1 LGYFYKLNLS
11 TQLNIEEGKKMGK
24 KEEIIAVITPA
35 LEVLGFYLEDVTITS
50 AGRRSMLTVIVDGDT
65 HLSLDQVT
73 AATKGISEIVEGIQ
87 SLGQTPF
94 TLEVTSPGLDR
105 PLTKP
110 RHWRKNIDR
119 LVKVIL
125 LDGSEVKGRVKDVS
139 ETFVTID
146 EQVINF
152 TDIKRATLEIEFK
165 QVGK

>member
-1 LGYFYKLNLS
+1 
-11 TQLNIEEGKKMGK
+11 MGK
-24 KEEIIAVITPA
+24 KEDICDAVTPA
-35 LEVLGFYLEDVTITS
+35 LSALGFYLEDVTITS
-50 AGRRSMLTVIVDGDT
+50 AGRRSMLTVIVDGDN

-73 AATKGISEIVEGIQ
+73 TATKGISEIVEGIQ

-110 RHWRKNIDR
+110 RHWRKNLDR

-125 LDGSEVKGRVKDVS
+125 LDGKEVKGRVKY
-139 ETFVTID
+139 VTESDTTLD

>member
-1 LGYFYKLNLS
+1 
-11 TQLNIEEGKKMGK
+11 MGK
-24 KEEIIAVITPA
+24 KEEISASITPA
-35 LEVLGFYLEDVTITS
+35 LSALGFYLEDVTITS

-73 AATKGISEIVEGIQ
+73 SATKAIGEIIESLQ
-87 SLGQTPF
+87 SLGDTPF

-119 LVKVIL
+119 LVKIVL
-125 LDGSEVKGRVKDVS
+125 LDGKEVKGRIKAANEVS
-139 ETFVTID
+139 ATVD
-146 EQVINF
+146 ESEIKF
-152 TDIKRATLEIEFK
+152 SDIKRANLEVEFK

>member
-1 LGYFYKLNLS
+1 LES
-11 TQLNIEEGKKMGK
+11 QLNIEEGKMGK
-24 KEEIIAVITPA
+24 KEEISAAITPA
-35 LEVLGFYLEDVTITS
+35 LSDLGFYLEDITITS

-73 AATKGISEIVEGIQ
+73 VATKAISEIVENIQ

-119 LVKVIL
+119 LVKIVL
-125 LDGSEVKGRVKDVS
+125 LDGKEIKGRVKDATEISATV
-139 ETFVTID
+139 D
-146 EQVINF
+146 EQVVKF
-152 TDIKRATLEIEFK
+152 SDIKRATLEIEFK

>member
-1 LGYFYKLNLS
+1 
-11 TQLNIEEGKKMGK
+11 
-24 KEEIIAVITPA
+24 
-35 LEVLGFYLEDVTITS
+35 
-50 AGRRSMLTVIVDGDT
+50 MLTVILDGDT

-110 RHWRKNIDR
+110 RHWRKNLDR

-125 LDGSEVKGRVKDVS
+125 LDGKEVKGRVKNATES
-139 ETFVTID
+139 NATID
-146 EQVINF
+146 EQIVNF
-152 TDIKRATLEIEFK
+152 IDIKRATLEIEFK

>member
-1 LGYFYKLNLS
+1 
-11 TQLNIEEGKKMGK
+11 MGK
-24 KEEIIAVITPA
+24 KEEISAAITPA
-35 LEVLGFYLEDVTITS
+35 LSDLGFYLEDITITS

-73 AATKGISEIVEGIQ
+73 VATKAISEIVENIQ
-87 SLGQTPF
+87 SLGQAPF

-119 LVKVIL
+119 LVKIVL
-125 LDGSEVKGRVKDVS
+125 LDGKEIKGRVKDAAEISATV
-139 ETFVTID
+139 D
-146 EQVINF
+146 EQVVKF
-152 TDIKRATLEIEFK
+152 LDIKRATLEIEFK

>member
-1 LGYFYKLNLS
+1 
-11 TQLNIEEGKKMGK
+11 MGK
-24 KEEIIAVITPA
+24 KEEISAAITPA
-35 LEVLGFYLEDVTITS
+35 LSDLGFYLEDITITS

-73 AATKGISEIVEGIQ
+73 VATKVISEIVENIQ
-87 SLGQTPF
+87 SLGQAPF

-119 LVKVIL
+119 LVKIVL
-125 LDGSEVKGRVKDVS
+125 LVGKEVKGRVKDATEISATV
-139 ETFVTID
+139 D
-146 EQVINF
+146 EQVVKF
-152 TDIKRATLEIEFK
+152 SDIKRATLEIEFK

>member
-1 LGYFYKLNLS
+1 
-11 TQLNIEEGKKMGK
+11 MGK
-24 KEEIIAVITPA
+24 KEDISAVITPA
-35 LEVLGFYLEDVTITS
+35 LSNLGFYLEDVTITS
-50 AGRRSMLTVIVDGDT
+50 AGRRSMITVIVDGDT

-73 AATKGISEIVEGIQ
+73 VATKAIGEIVENIQ
-87 SLGQTPF
+87 SLGESAF

-119 LVKVIL
+119 LVKIIL
-125 LDGSEVKGRVKDVS
+125 LDGKEIKGRVKDVS
-139 ETFVTID
+139 EITVTVD

-152 TDIKRATLEIEFK
+152 SEIKRATLEIEFK